1 MLLDVRDFNV
11 QECTKQLKKLEPPA
25 SIKAKRYARK
35 RYYMDI
41 VCAFDIETT
50 YIPEI
55 GQSVMYIWQFQLGEE
70 ITIIGRTWEAYRDFC
85 DDLRCAIPLS
95 YFLVVYVHNLAY
107 EFQFLAG
114 IFTFQPR
121 NVFLVKNRRPLT
133 AVHGCMEYRCS
144 YLHSNMS
151 LSKFLE
157 AMYVENQKLTYDYYK
172 KRYWYTPLT
181 DEEIAYC
188 VNDVKGLVQAINV
201 EMHRDGDTLYTI
213 PLTSTGYVRRDVK
226 NAMEPWLLTNDLPDM
241 DEHIYTLLRRA
252 FRGGN
257 THANRYY
264 VGAILENVGSF
275 DRVSSYPDTQSNH
288 EYPMTS
294 FKKLENVSRET
305 LIGYMNHGRALLIS
319 MRMTNV
325 RLQDETWGFPY
336 IPKDKTENL
345 TDAVID
351 NGRVLSAGSL
361 DMVVTDV
368 DYRIIDSEYLADYEF
383 LEVWYSSYNKLPEPM
398 ISVVQSYYR
407 GKTELKGIPEKA
419 YEYMKSKNKLNAV
432 YGMTAQDPVRD
443 LFTFDGFEY
452 NTEQAN
458 IEKELY
464 KYSQKA
470 FIAYA
475 WGVWCT
481 AWARYEL
488 EAGIRI
494 AHETPYA
501 EPVYTDTDSVK
512 YIGKIDLAD
521 YNAEAR
527 RRSTESGA
535 YAVDKKGITH
545 YMGEYENDGFYRT
558 FRTWGAKKYAYTEQA
573 RKAPRAL
580 AAVYHDGYKCLTK
593 YGYVTCH
600 PSHITVAGVPKRKG
614 AVELTKAG
622 GLDAFTPGMIFQAG
636 KLETVYNDAP
646 EIKSIQRDGHT
657 ISITRNVALR
667 PTTYELSLST
677 EYEAI
682 LSDYDNFLKAMKI
695 LGIDINTDL

>member
-1 MLLDVRDFNV
+1 MLIDVNDFNV
-11 QECTKQLKKLEPPA
+11 QEYAKQLKKLDPPA
-25 SIKAKRYARK
+25 SIKAKRYSRK
-35 RYYMDI
+35 RCYMDI

-55 GQSVMYIWQFQLGEE
+55 DQSVMYIWQFQLGEE
-70 ITIIGRTWEAYRDFC
+70 ITIIGRSWEDYKDFC
-85 DDLRCAIPLS
+85 DDLRCSIPLG

-114 IFTFQPR
+114 IFTFRPR
-121 NVFLVKNRRPLT
+121 DVFLVKNRRPLT
-133 AVHGCMEYRCS
+133 AVYGCMEYRCS

-157 AMYVENQKLTYDYYK
+157 AMDVENKKLTFDYDK
-172 KRYWYTPLT
+172 ARFWYTPLT

-201 EMHRDGDTLYTI
+201 EMHRDRDTLYTI

-241 DEHIYTLLRRA
+241 DEHIYTLLRKA

-305 LIGYMNHGRALLIS
+305 LLDNMNHGRALLIS
-319 MRMTNV
+319 MRMKGV
-325 RLQDETWGFPY
+325 CLRDETWGFPY
-336 IPKDKTENL
+336 IPKDKCDNISN
-345 TDAVID
+345 AVID
-351 NGRVLSAGSL
+351 NGRVLNADTL

-368 DYRIIDSEYLADYEF
+368 DFRIIDSEYFAEYEF
-383 LEVWYSSYNKLPEPM
+383 IEVYYASYSGLPEPM

-407 GKTELKGIPEKA
+407 GKTELKGIAEKA

-432 YGMTAQDPVRD
+432 FGMSAQDPVRD
-443 LFTFDGFEY
+443 IFTFDGQEY
-452 NTEQAN
+452 TTTRAD
-458 IEKELY
+458 IAKELY

-494 AHETPYA
+494 AHETPGA

-512 YIGKIDLAD
+512 YIGEIDLSE

-527 RRSTESGA
+527 RRSLASGA
-535 YAVDKKGITH
+535 CATDKKGIVH
-545 YMGEYENDGFYRT
+545 YMGVYENDGFYRT
-558 FRTWGAKKYAYTEQA
+558 FRTWGAKKYAYTEKA
-573 RKAPRAL
+573 RKAPRAS
-580 AAVYHDGYKCLTK
+580 AAVYRDGYKSLTK

-600 PSHITVAGVPKRKG
+600 PSHITVAGVPKKNG
-614 AVELTKAG
+614 AIELTKAG
-622 GLDAFTPGMIFQAG
+622 GLDAFVPGMIFRAG
-636 KLETVYNDAP
+636 KLESVYNDRP
-646 EIKSIQRDGHT
+646 PLNTYSKDGKQ
-657 ISITRNVALR
+657 IPITRNVALR
-667 PTTYELSLST
+667 QTTYELSIST
-677 EYEAI
+677 EYQAI

-695 LGIDINTDL
+695 LSLT